1 MKYIKSL
8 VLLVILITFSNCST
22 TSNSDPV
29 DVVVPPTMGTLTTY
43 DVIDITLNS
52 AISGGNITAD
62 GGSPITARGVV
73 WDVHPNPT
81 ISLNSKTNDGTGTGS
96 FDSTA
101 LDLESNTTYYLRAY
115 ATNLY
120 GTAYGN
126 QVTFTTPI
134 NPDDLPVV
142 VTNEV
147 TEITTN
153 TAISGGIVTNI
164 GATSVSSRGVVWST
178 SPTPTI
184 SSAGITINGA
194 NSGTFTSDV
203 TNLLPSTTYY
213 LRAYA
218 TNLQGTSYGEEFTF
232 TTSPLLYSVGTGVT
246 AFDGSHYNSVLINN
260 KEWTSTNLNVTTY
273 SDGTIIPQAQNA
285 TAWASL
291 TTGAWC
297 YYSFQTSNGIT
308 YGKLYNWYAIAGI
321 WNDASKTDASLRK
334 KIAPTGWHVSTTA
347 DWTALGEFLGGSS
360 NAGGFIKEAGTT
372 HWQTPNTGA
381 TNSTGMTALPGGNC
395 STTGAFSAIGASGNW
410 WCSDEYN
417 TVNGWCSGLV
427 SNTKNLSSAP
437 ISKKT
442 GYSVRLVK
450 N

>member
-1 MKYIKSL
+1 MKFIKSL
-8 VLLVILITFSNCST
+8 VLLVVLITFSNCST
-22 TSNSDPV
+22 TSNGDSIE
-29 DVVVPPTMGTLTTY
+29 VVIPPTIGTLTTY
-43 DVIDITLNS
+43 EATDITINS
-52 AISGGNITAD
+52 VKSGGNITAD
-62 GGSPITARGVV
+62 GGSPINARGVV

-81 ISLNSKTNDGTGTGS
+81 ISLNSKTIEGTGTGS
-96 FDSTA
+96 FDSTII
-101 LDLESNTTYYLRAY
+101 DLESNTTYYLRAY

-126 QVTFTTPI
+126 QITFSTPI

-153 TAISGGIVTNI
+153 TALSGGIVTDI
-164 GATSVSSRGVVWST
+164 GATAVSSRGVVWST
-178 SPTPTI
+178 TPTPTI
-184 SSAGITINGA
+184 SSTGVTINGA
-194 NSGTFTSDV
+194 NSGTFTSEIS
-203 TNLLPSTTYY
+203 NLSPNTTYY

-232 TTSPLLYSVGTGVT
+232 TTSPLLYSAGNGVT

-260 KEWTSTNLNVTTY
+260 QEWTSSNLNVTTY
-273 SDGTIIPQAQNA
+273 NDGTTIPQAQSAA
-285 TAWASL
+285 TWASL

-297 YYSFQTSNGIT
+297 YYSFQTSNGLV

-321 WNDASKTDASLRK
+321 WNEASKTDASLRK
-334 KIAPTGWHVSTTA
+334 KLAPTGWHISTTA
-347 DWTALGEFLGGSS
+347 EWTALGDFLGGAG
-360 NAGGFIKEAGTT
+360 NAGGFIKEAGTA
-372 HWQTPNTGA
+372 HWLTPNTGS
-381 TNSTGMTALPGGNC
+381 TNSTGLTALPGGNC
-395 STTGAFSAIGASGNW
+395 STAGVSGGLGSSGNW

-417 TVNGWCSGLV
+417 TVNAWCSGLV

-437 ISKKT
+437 INKKT

-450 N
+450 D